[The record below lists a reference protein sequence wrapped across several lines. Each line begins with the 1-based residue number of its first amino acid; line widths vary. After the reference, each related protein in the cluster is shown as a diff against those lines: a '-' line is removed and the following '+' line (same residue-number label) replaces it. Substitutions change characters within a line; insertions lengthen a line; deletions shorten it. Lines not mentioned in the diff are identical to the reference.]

1 MKGIGERRKV
11 YRRALE
17 RALERLVAHL
27 TADPAVQR
35 IILFG
40 SYARGRRDLR
50 TDLDVLVVKETP
62 LGFVDRVAE
71 MYRMIGGRLGVDAD
85 ILVYTPDEWARM
97 KETAFGRRIL
107 EGGRVL
113 YEKRTT

>member
-50 TDLDVLVVKETP
+50 TDLDVLVVKEIP
-62 LGFVDRVAE
+62 LSDGAS
-71 MYRMIGGRLGVDAD
+71 
-85 ILVYTPDEWARM
+85 
-97 KETAFGRRIL
+97 
-107 EGGRVL
+107 
-113 YEKRTT
+113 